1 VEDAERPH
9 ELPEV
14 DHPVLLE
21 VEQVENL
28 HATRANRVR
37 ERERRGIWRRWA
49 LTLSAKRLA
58 FLLLLKSAKW
68 NSSLWM
74 RPSLKMEKLIFRYS
88 SCSASTSSTETAEAK
103 KRARQ
108 PSQEEEEEEEEG
120 DLVGLFLQEVSD
132 ASTAGSSYPLPNCLD
147 DAHPMDGSRVGSG
160 GLGTER
166 CRSKRFGPIRRV
178 ARDNLFTDAEKQLEL
193 RTLPLV

>member
-1 VEDAERPH
+1 
-9 ELPEV
+9 
-14 DHPVLLE
+14 
-21 VEQVENL
+21 
-28 HATRANRVR
+28 
-37 ERERRGIWRRWA
+37 
-49 LTLSAKRLA
+49 
-58 FLLLLKSAKW
+58 
-68 NSSLWM
+68 
-74 RPSLKMEKLIFRYS
+74 MEKLIFRYS

-108 PSQEEEEEEEEG
+108 PSQEEEEEEEEEG